1 MALIMMC
8 GRPVTGKTRR
18 AEEIAEYFREHTGGE
33 KRVLVIGE
41 ASLGLPRE
49 MYDDP
54 KDEKIL
60 RATIKSAVEREVNSE
75 TIVICDSLN
84 YIKGFRYELF
94 CIAKALKIRS
104 CVVYVNTD
112 DDTASQWN
120 DQGSPHIL
128 STPSA
133 SSDAGEGEGG
143 EGGEGGED
151 DHGDGPTYPEDLFDD
166 LWSRFEVPMG
176 NKRWDKPLFE
186 VGPEDEL
193 PLEQMADYL
202 LRSKAVKVNMSTKA
216 APAMSTSLVSEL
228 DSATRAV
235 VSAIITWAAR
245 GGLPGERILLDDPIT
260 GSTVRLVLQASVS
273 AAALRRARKQFL
285 KTVALVPPPRE
296 DIVTSFAQFLASSL
310 I

>member
-1 MALIMMC
+1 M
-8 GRPVTGKTRR
+8 
-18 AEEIAEYFREHTGGE
+18 
-33 KRVLVIGE
+33 LVIGE
-41 ASLGLPRE
+41 ASLGLARE
-49 MYDDP
+49 MYHDP

-120 DQGSPHIL
+120 DQASPHML
-128 STPSA
+128 SMPS
-133 SSDAGEGEGG
+133 SSSSSSPPPPDAE
-143 EGGEGGED
+143 
-151 DHGDGPTYPEDLFDD
+151 GDGPTYPEDLFDD

-193 PLEQMADYL
+193 PLEEMADYL

-296 DIVTSFAQFLASSL
+296 DIVSSFAQFLASSL